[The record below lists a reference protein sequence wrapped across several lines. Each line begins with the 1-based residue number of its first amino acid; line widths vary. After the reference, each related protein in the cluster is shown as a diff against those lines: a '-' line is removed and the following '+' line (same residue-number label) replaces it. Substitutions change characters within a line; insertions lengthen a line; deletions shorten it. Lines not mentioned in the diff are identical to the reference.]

1 MSTQIVTARN
11 LFTALEGELNQ
22 EHIERRPV
30 IRSLLVGL
38 VSRQHVV
45 LLGPPGTGKSRLV
58 RDICSRINGTYFEWL
73 LTRMSTPEELFGPI
87 SLKALEQDSYR
98 RVTTGKL
105 PEAEIAYLDETFK
118 GSSAILNTLLGALN
132 ERVFHNDGQPAAI
145 PLQMAVGASN
155 ELPEDREEL
164 GALWD
169 RFLLRHVVDYIK
181 DQAGF
186 TRMLTLA
193 SKPQAQTQITPMDL
207 AQAQQEAEQVD
218 VSAILPTVVALR
230 SEVQKIGVM
239 VSDRRWHD
247 AMSVVKANA
256 WLNGNAVADENDL
269 DVLQHVL
276 WSEPEQRATVAKTVL
291 MMVSPFD
298 QEAQDIL
305 DDAVELYHNAI
316 NAPEENQSQAGLE
329 ANKGLKQAAKKLDA
343 IREKAEETGKPCR
356 RAEQGLQEVAAWGEE
371 VLKKCLKVG

>member
-1 MSTQIVTARN
+1 MATQTSVTLD
-11 LFTALEGELNQ
+11 LFKTLEGELNA

-30 IRSLLVGL
+30 VRSLLAAL
-38 VSRQHVV
+38 IAQQHII

-58 RDICSRINGTYFEWL
+58 RDICSRVSGTYFEWL
-73 LTRMSTPEELFGPI
+73 LTRMTTPEELFGPV
-87 SLKALEQDSYR
+87 SLMALQQDSYR

-105 PEAEIAYLDETFK
+105 PDAHIAYLDETLK
-118 GSSAILNTLLGALN
+118 GSSAILNTLLSALN
-132 ERVFHNDGQPAAI
+132 ERIFHNDGQPMQL
-145 PLQMAVGASN
+145 PLQMVVGASN
-155 ELPEDREEL
+155 EMPEDREEL

-181 DQAGF
+181 DPAGF
-186 TRMLTLA
+186 TKMLTL
-193 SKPQAQTQITPMDL
+193 SKPSVQTTITMMDVTQAQHEVQ
-207 AQAQQEAEQVD
+207 QVD

-230 SEVQKIGVM
+230 SEITKLGVM

-247 AMSVVKANA
+247 AMGVVKANA
-256 WLNGNAVADENDL
+256 WLNGNTAADENDL
-269 DVLQHVL
+269 DILQHIL

-329 ANKGLKQAAKKLDA
+329 ANKGLKLAAKKLDT
-343 IREKAEETGKPCR
+343 IREKAEEAGKPCR

-371 VLKKCLKVG
+371 VLKKCLRVG

>member
-1 MSTQIVTARN
+1 MTQTTVTLD
-11 LFTALEGELNQ
+11 LFKVLEGELNA

-30 IRSLLVGL
+30 IRSLLAAL
-38 VSRQHVV
+38 IARQHII

-58 RDICSRINGTYFEWL
+58 RDLCSRVSGNYFEWL
-73 LTRMSTPEELFGPI
+73 LTRMSTPEELFGPV
-87 SLKALEQDSYR
+87 SLMALQQDSYR

-105 PEAEIAYLDETFK
+105 PEADIAYLDETLK
-118 GSSAILNTLLGALN
+118 GSSAILNTLLSALN
-132 ERVFHNDGQPAAI
+132 ERIFHNDGQPMQL
-145 PLQMAVGASN
+145 PLQMVVGASN
-155 ELPEDREEL
+155 EMPEDREEL

-181 DQAGF
+181 DPTGF
-186 TRMLTLA
+186 TKMLMLA
-193 SKPQAQTQITPMDL
+193 KPSAQTTITMMDV
-207 AQAQQEAEQVD
+207 AQAQHEAEQVD
-218 VSAILPTVVALR
+218 VSTILPTVVALR
-230 SEVQKIGVM
+230 SEIAKIGVM

-256 WLNGNAVADENDL
+256 WLNGNTVADENDL
-269 DVLQHVL
+269 DILQHVL

-305 DDAVELYHNAI
+305 DDAVELYHTAI
-316 NAPEENQSQAGLE
+316 NAPEDQQTQAGLE
-329 ANKGLKQAAKKLDA
+329 ANKALKAAAKRLDA
-343 IREKAEETGKPCR
+343 IREKAEEAGKPCR